1 MAKDPPLHATAVPSP
16 WVQRFAAHIPAHAT
30 ALDLA
35 SGSGHNGRWLMGRG
49 LHVTFLD
56 RDVSA
61 IADLAWAEDAEII
74 KADLETGERF
84 PILGRQFDCV
94 VVTNYLWRDIL
105 DDICKAVTPGG
116 WLIYETFGTGNE
128 AFGRPRNPDFL
139 LRPGELAETVRD
151 SFRIIGY
158 EHGQR
163 DIPSPAV
170 IQRLAAI
177 RQ

>member
-1 MAKDPPLHATAVPSP
+1 MAIDRQNCKYRQKWPKSRPFIRLLCLP
-16 WVQRFAAHIPAHAT
+16 WVQRFARHIPAHAT

-35 SGSGHNGRWLMGRG
+35 SGSGRNGRWLMGRG

-61 IADLAWAEDAEII
+61 IADLAPAADAEII

-116 WLIYETFGTGNE
+116 LADIRNLRHWQRGIRPTAQSGFFTATWGTG
-128 AFGRPRNPDFL
+128 
-139 LRPGELAETVRD
+139 RD
-151 SFRIIGY
+151 RA
-158 EHGQR
+158 R
-163 DIPSPAV
+163 
-170 IQRLAAI
+170 
-177 RQ
+177 

>member
-1 MAKDPPLHATAVPSP
+1 MTNDPPTHTTSVPSF
-16 WVQRFAAHIPAHAT
+16 WVKRFAKQIPTHAT

-35 SGSGHNGRWLMGRG
+35 CGSGRNGRWLMARG

-61 IADLAWAEDAEII
+61 IADLAPAADAEII
-74 KADLETGERF
+74 KADLETGGPF
-84 PILGRQFDCV
+84 PILGRQYDCV

-105 DDICKAVTPGG
+105 DDICEAVTPRG
-116 WLIYETFGTGNE
+116 WLIYETFGVGNE
-128 AFGRPRNPDFL
+128 VFGRPHNPDFL

-163 DIPSPAV
+163 EIPSPAV